1 MVLCSDNHERHNR
14 DTEQCNLVKVQGLVA
29 HTHKVWA
36 FRGMSK
42 QQQTITKQLQNLYSW
57 TQFYQERG
65 NKDQIRKCQTQIAEL
80 KKAYNQLKSNKNGKK
95 QNAK

>member
-1 MVLCSDNHERHNR
+1 M
-14 DTEQCNLVKVQGLVA
+14 VA

-80 KKAYNQLKSNKNGKK
+80 KKAYNQTKSKKNGK
-95 QNAK
+95 A